1 MDEIRV
7 VKVINRQEINDFLNI
22 TDKTD
27 VGIALAHFDM
37 TMEENGYAGSFAF
50 ADPGIQAPSETY
62 YIVTYE
68 RER

>member
-1 MDEIRV
+1 MG
-7 VKVINRQEINDFLNI
+7 KLKLTWNGHSCFTL
-22 TDKTD
+22 
-27 VGIALAHFDM
+27 
-37 TMEENGYAGSFAF
+37 EENGYAGSFAF